1 MHERFLAVY
10 CSVLYC
16 SILQHTAPLF
26 YIMQY
31 SREGTITLTNAPA
44 ISCSVL
50 QCIILQYTATYCT
63 IILHN
68 AIFYRGHHYFGKCT
82 CNFNR
87 HEACVNAQYESHN
100 IFLFGNDNHRI
111 YIYVASVSLLLSLT
125 HAHTHFPNHICIYMC
140 MYIYIHIYV
149 YTPYT
154 HIYMYTHLSPYC
166 YRSKVG
172 SLKT

>member
-26 YIMQY
+26 YIRQY
-31 SREGTITLTNAPA
+31 SREGTTTLTNAPA

-100 IFLFGNDNHRI
+100 IFLFGNNNHRI
-111 YIYVASVSLLLSLT
+111 FFFFAMMITGHLLFAIVLIVITMITVVVTYFSKYAMVIAKYVSNNKTPSYGVATVSR
-125 HAHTHFPNHICIYMC
+125 ID
-140 MYIYIHIYV
+140 
-149 YTPYT
+149 
-154 HIYMYTHLSPYC
+154 
-166 YRSKVG
+166 
-172 SLKT
+172 